1 MAYLPS
7 GKVVPGL
14 TFYYVTKSII
24 ENDGRVKEFIVQQT
38 EPTNFMVIYVS
49 EVPLPP
55 EKLQE
60 IEKAMATYLEEGL
73 EINFKH
79 VTTLN
84 RNKRGKLKQFESLL

>member
-1 MAYLPS
+1 
-7 GKVVPGL
+7 
-14 TFYYVTKSII
+14 
-24 ENDGRVKEFIVQQT
+24 
-38 EPTNFMVIYVS
+38 MVIYVS